1 MYLVIGLSEACRVVS
16 THEAFH
22 MDTPNPRGNGAG
34 TPIGAGREKL
44 SPTSPPASE
53 MYGEKAEVEAERWLQ
68 SPKKQR
74 LLTTYWLQLL
84 NKQRLLTTR

>member
-53 MYGEKAEVEAERWLQ
+53 MYGEKAEVEAEMVAVI
-68 SPKKQR
+68 P
-74 LLTTYWLQLL
+74 
-84 NKQRLLTTR
+84 